1 MGRIKT
7 IELAYIKF
15 NLLVYRTLELILWTV
30 SVVKNAINKLVTY
43 IEDGNPDSI
52 DGLINFTKCEM
63 ISKVIREIFDY
74 QQYPFQLKSTKQDI
88 CCILYNI
95 PETSEA
101 QEKIFWAQSKKYEQS
116 QK

>member
-1 MGRIKT
+1 MDRIKT
-7 IELAYIKF
+7 IELAFIKF

-74 QQYPFQLKSTKQDI
+74 QQCPFQLKSTKQDI

>member
-1 MGRIKT
+1 
-7 IELAYIKF
+7 
-15 NLLVYRTLELILWTV
+15 LELILWTV

-74 QQYPFQLKSTKQDI
+74 QQCPFQLKSTKQDI